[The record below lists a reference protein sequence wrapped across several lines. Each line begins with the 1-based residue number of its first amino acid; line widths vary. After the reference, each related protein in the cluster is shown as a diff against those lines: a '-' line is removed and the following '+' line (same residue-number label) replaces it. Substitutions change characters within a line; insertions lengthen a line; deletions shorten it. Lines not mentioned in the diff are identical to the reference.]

1 MSSHQLLSLF
11 HVAVVGPFF
20 LYTSLNASSLPA
32 YFYTFLMSLGFA
44 LALYQSYKAYT
55 KYTMGSKDY
64 IINLFHVA
72 VVAPLLIYI
81 GYRHPAASD
90 FSYQLLLMLA
100 FAVIGYHGYW
110 LVRSLL

>member
-1 MSSHQLLSLF
+1 MSSHQILSLF

-20 LYTSLNASSLPA
+20 LYTSLNASSLPT
-32 YFYTFLMSLGFA
+32 YFFTFLLTLGIA
-44 LALYQSYKAYT
+44 LALYQSYKAYA
-55 KYTMGSKDY
+55 KYTTGSQDY
-64 IINLFHVA
+64 VINLFHVA

-110 LVRSLL
+110 LVRSLY